1 MQALIPLIA
10 TLSVV
15 SGTPLQLLPYAY
27 LSSPFPVYHQFQD
40 TKTGVHAYSYAGGT
54 SAKEEIR
61 DADGVTRGS
70 YSYVDANG
78 ILQSVYYVADEHG
91 FRVAATDLPSDDNLN
106 LETAHILVARNA
118 KADEPAGTEEPA
130 KTEELAKTDEL
141 AKTAELAKTEEAGKS
156 SRRKRSV
163 PLSSE
168 GPAQTEQKE
177 KSVALDAVLLEKLA
191 PISTSHQSQVQIHK
205 SVHLEPAKTLLN
217 IAQPLLILPG
227 QIPLA
232 TSHQSQV
239 QVHGNAR
246 IDLDLAKV
254 KPLVTLPSVYPVP
267 TLLSNLV
274 PSYHENRIEL
284 HKQLG
289 IEGAKLKDAVKIDP
303 KPLTIVQPA
312 LSLPV
317 APTIIA
323 KDALP
328 VVPVAPLSTAAVTT
342 SISSHGISQIHPSK
356 ILKEAVAVPS
366 LIAKES
372 LPTAIEKTVPV
383 LTPLLAKGA
392 VPLLPITPE
401 SASLGAATTS
411 VSSHGVSQIHGDST
425 VNAVRTYLDYIPPL
439 TQLPTVLHEPTYT
452 LG

>member
-1 MQALIPLIA
+1 M
-10 TLSVV
+10 V
-15 SGTPLQLLPYAY
+15 SGKQLQLLPYAY

-40 TKTGVHAYSYAGGT
+40 TKTGVHAYSYAGGP

-118 KADEPAGTEEPA
+118 KTDEPAGTEEPA
-130 KTEELAKTDEL
+130 KTEDLAKTDEL
-141 AKTAELAKTEEAGKS
+141 AKTAELAKTDEAGKS

-163 PLSSE
+163 LLSSE
-168 GPAQTEQKE
+168 APAQTEQKE
-177 KSVALDAVLLEKLA
+177 KSAVLDAVLLEKLA

-205 SVHLEPAKTLLN
+205 DVHLEPAKTLLK
-217 IAQPLLILPG
+217 IAQPLLIIPG

-239 QVHGNAR
+239 QVYGNAP
-246 IDLDLAKV
+246 IDLDFSKKV
-254 KPLVTLPSVYPVP
+254 KPVATRPSTYSAHIV
-267 TLLSNLV
+267 LSNLV

-289 IEGAKLKDAVKIDP
+289 IEGAQLKDAVKIDH
-303 KPLTIVQPA
+303 KPLTIVEPA

-328 VVPVAPLSTAAVTT
+328 LVPAAPLSTASVTT

-356 ILKEAVAVPS
+356 SLKEAVAVPS

-372 LPTAIEKTVPV
+372 VPIAIEKTVPIF
-383 LTPLLAKGA
+383 TPLLTKEA
-392 VPLLPITPE
+392 VPLLPIAPE
-401 SASLGAATTS
+401 SASLGVATTS

-425 VNAVRTYLDYIPPL
+425 LNAVRTYLDQIPPL
-439 TQLPTVLHEPTYT
+439 TQLPSVLDVPPYIFV
-452 LG
+452 